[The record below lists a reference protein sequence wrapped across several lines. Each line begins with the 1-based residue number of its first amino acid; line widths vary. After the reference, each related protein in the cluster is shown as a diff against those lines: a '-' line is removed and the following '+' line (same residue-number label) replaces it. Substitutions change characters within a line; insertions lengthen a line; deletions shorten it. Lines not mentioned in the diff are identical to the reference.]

1 MPTRSVNGSAFV
13 VLAGG
18 LAPETM
24 NTKQVVQALQGT
36 FRRESY
42 TPPMLPRVAL
52 EILRLSQAP
61 ISMNLSR
68 DVELLLAEDALLTA
82 RVLRAA
88 NAPGMGSRSSIR
100 SIRQAVIRLGLRGL
114 RDVVITVSLRSRIFR
129 TPIYQAELHSLCRHS
144 IAMGTIS
151 QRIAQNTKG
160 DSRFAYLCGLLADL
174 GIAASLLVFGELP
187 EGPPPL
193 FHLWPAML
201 EVHEEAAV
209 AVGEAWALPEEVV
222 AVIGAH
228 HDSPS
233 GPHAQL
239 QATLARNKGR
249 GLTRSVRRDAQPAV
263 VQTLQPQFR
272 DPSVGRALLF
282 LQGLSPTLGKCVL
295 KPSSF
300 DGYTR
305 LEFRGLTPH
314 VEVLDQL
321 GSGPFGFALE
331 PIHRHHRHVENLT
344 FHWQGHTS

>member
-187 EGPPPL
+187 EVPPPL

-239 QATLARNKGR
+239 QATLA
-249 GLTRSVRRDAQPAV
+249 VAEEIAV
-263 VQTLQPQFR
+263 LLGVHLGCH
-272 DPSVGRALLF
+272 DPSWSPF
-282 LQGLSPTLGKCVL
+282 LSQERFTLARETLGL
-295 KPSSF
+295 NPSKFQKIVKQCSSELAPP
-300 DGYTR
+300 R
-305 LEFRGLTPH
+305 RG
-314 VEVLDQL
+314 
-321 GSGPFGFALE
+321 A
-331 PIHRHHRHVENLT
+331 
-344 FHWQGHTS
+344 

>member
-209 AVGEAWALPEEVV
+209 AVGEAWAYRLPPDTAHWRPLRAVNAHTHTHSRTCACGWILGFLDRAEELT
-222 AVIGAH
+222 H
-228 HDSPS
+228 
-233 GPHAQL
+233 
-239 QATLARNKGR
+239 GR
-249 GLTRSVRRDAQPAV
+249 
-263 VQTLQPQFR
+263 
-272 DPSVGRALLF
+272 
-282 LQGLSPTLGKCVL
+282 
-295 KPSSF
+295 
-300 DGYTR
+300 
-305 LEFRGLTPH
+305 
-314 VEVLDQL
+314 
-321 GSGPFGFALE
+321 
-331 PIHRHHRHVENLT
+331 
-344 FHWQGHTS
+344 HTHKTESL